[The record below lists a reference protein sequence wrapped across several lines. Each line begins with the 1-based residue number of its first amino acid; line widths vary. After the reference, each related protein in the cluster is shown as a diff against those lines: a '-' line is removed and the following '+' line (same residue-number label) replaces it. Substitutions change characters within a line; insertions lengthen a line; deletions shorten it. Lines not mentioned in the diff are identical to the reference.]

1 MNIVKSIYKLFEAY
15 RLERKRMRYLDDKE
29 LLRIYT
35 SNPDSF
41 SAGVADKLLKE
52 RGWSHEQVRNYKKRY

>member
-1 MNIVKSIYKLFEAY
+1 MSILKAIYRFFEVY
-15 RLERKRMRYLDDKE
+15 RLKKNRLRHFDDNE
-29 LLRIYT
+29 LLKIYT

-52 RGWSHEQVRNYKKRY
+52 RGWSHEKIRNYKKRY